1 MRCLLSSLRLIA
13 QRVPRISQIS
23 GTVACLL
30 FLLVSISTRAQITPV
45 EEKGLPPNSVFSGG
59 DVDVVN
65 LQNGNLHIS
74 IPIASVAQRGGGKL
88 EYEFVYDTQ
97 AWIKQYVPYQCSNP
111 QLCNPPGYYVAQQNT
126 NVSSGWRLSSPLNW
140 SVGFTESALIN
151 CQTTNLEY
159 QQETNWAV
167 WDPQG
172 TRHALPLRYEV
183 NGAGYHC
190 LGQTTVGPTL
200 DGSGM
205 MYDAQAN
212 ILYLKD
218 GEEKNVTNLNAIYL
232 HQADNVTFLSR
243 DRNGNTVTTS
253 GDTLNR
259 GLLNEVDGTTS
270 GGLPYTTYTA
280 ENYAGNPLVF
290 RVDYQQVVMLTDICA
305 ATTGVESAAVNC
317 TDAPTTVTVPQKLTL
332 PNGKTYVFKYAA
344 NTPGDLSEL
353 DLPNG
358 ATITYS
364 YTDFY
369 VASPYQHGTQ
379 PNYVGSRAVTK
390 RVETTGNQV
399 NTWTYSPSV
408 ISDKVTDPMGNS
420 QVHQFSPVS
429 INVGPTNYTTSS
441 VYETG
446 VLYYDSSNNLL
457 RTVSKV
463 YTGEADLVNTAVAN
477 VRLISTTTTLENGQ
491 ASQTQTD
498 YETFTYPCVDAGGAC
513 TGTATRLN
521 PTETREYDYG
531 TSGPGALLRRTDY
544 AYLHTGNQSYINLN
558 IVDKPTTITV
568 YDGSGNM
575 AVETVNEYDNYSHS
589 GQPIQPSNA
598 IQHDSGYGTA
608 FTTRGNL
615 TAVSRWRNTD
625 GALLTTTRQF
635 DDAGNVLSEIDPGG
649 HRTSYS
655 FADSWAGSACVPSGA
670 TAAFPTLVTNAK
682 GQSASTTY
690 YACNGAVGS
699 TTDPNGKTTTNT
711 YDTFDRTLAVS
722 YPDGGSKTFCYS
734 DDPNGSCYSASSLYS
749 TETDAI
755 SGSTSM
761 LTTTLY
767 DSLGRVRETQLNSDP
782 GGTDYV
788 DTFYDGDGRA
798 YQKTNPYR
806 SGDTAYTTTTSYDG
820 IGRISSVLEAD
831 GSSTSTTYAGNTTT
845 ITDEAGHQRKSQ
857 SDALGRL
864 NYVWEDPAGLNYETD
879 YQYDISGNLLQ
890 VTQKGGDTNSADWRV
905 RSFTYNSLGQ
915 LLCSANPE
923 IGSPL
928 AAVATC
934 PVIDNGSY
942 IAGTTRYNYNN
953 DDELTSKIAP
963 LPNQQGT
970 STVTISY
977 TYDALHRSTGTTY
990 NDGTPSVAYIYDAD
1004 PVTGCTA
1011 PSLTAN
1017 IAAVNNPVGHMEAM
1031 CDASG
1036 ATAWGYDPVGRPLA
1050 EARTIAG
1057 ITNQI
1062 GYSYYLDGSVNTI
1075 TYPLAAGTTPFVVTY
1090 HENAAGRIDTATG
1103 SDGVVYA
1110 KVNSTFANGMPNVW
1124 QLGSNIQLTDTYNAR
1139 LQPLSTVAEQ
1149 LSTTNTLFSRTYNFH
1164 AGTGDNGNLYGVQDG
1179 LDALELNRPNGS
1191 VNYGYDTLNRI
1202 ISAVTTGTDCTM
1214 KSGGTHDWASTYTV
1228 DAWGNLT
1235 AKTPTLCQGEVMT
1248 PSTSNNRNQL
1258 SSASY
1263 DAAGDVMQLTGVGF
1277 TYDAEGRLING
1288 SGTAYRYDGL
1298 GERVEKS
1305 GSKLYW
1311 KGVGS
1316 TALAETS
1323 QLGASL
1329 SRYIYFNGQ
1338 RIAREDAN
1346 PGCGDGFTPPRYY
1359 VTDNVGSTALVTD
1372 SIGDVLNESLFFPYG
1387 VERVVEQNDTGNN
1400 YKFSG
1405 KERDPETGLDDFG
1418 ARYYQS
1424 ALGRFMTPDWD
1435 GKPITVPYAKF
1446 GDPQTLNLYSYVEN
1460 GPVNRV
1466 DADGHASW
1474 LYSLADMTQTPC
1486 AAAPDS
1492 DGGCLGLGE
1501 GAGQAANDGA
1511 DHAIVQSNTQA
1522 QAQQAAAST
1531 GNNAAPSPA
1540 PSAAQQQYGRQAD
1553 GSYKADP
1560 AKVQGAIDAG
1570 KPIHEPGNPDQ
1581 KSECVFACKFLAQ
1594 MKNIGTGQWR
1604 KGRAAA
1610 GLNDTTDIGLAIA
1623 TLGSGTYPSQHGNSG
1638 IYMGHDANG
1647 GIRIVDQWPNNGP
1660 DYNHPFEHTLTRHDQ
1675 GPAMDPSA
1683 YFVIMVPKP

>member
-1 MRCLLSSLRLIA
+1 MRCFLSSVLSILHGAGSAVQVSSI
-13 QRVPRISQIS
+13 I
-23 GTVACLL
+23 ACLL
-30 FLLVSISTRAQITPV
+30 LLLASAPAGGQLSTA

-59 DVDVVN
+59 DVDAVN

-74 IPIASVAQRGGGKL
+74 IPIATVAQRGGGKL
-88 EYEFVYDTQ
+88 EYQFVYDTQ
-97 AWIKQYVPYQCSNP
+97 AWIKQYVPYICSNP

-126 NVSSGWRLSSPLNW
+126 NVSSGWRVTSPLNW
-140 SVGFTESALIN
+140 SVGFTESALLN
-151 CQTTNLEY
+151 CQTTNLQY
-159 QQETNWAV
+159 QQETNWTV

-172 TRHALPLRYEV
+172 TQHALPLRYEV

-190 LGQTTVGPTL
+190 FGQTTKGPTL
-200 DGSGM
+200 DGSGLV
-205 MYDAQAN
+205 YDAQAN
-212 ILYLKD
+212 ILYMKNGD
-218 GEEKNVTNLNAIYL
+218 EKNVSNSNQNILKQSDSL
-232 HQADNVTFLSR
+232 TFISR
-243 DRNGNTVTTS
+243 DRNGNTITS
-253 GDTLNR
+253 TGDMLDR
-259 GLLNEVDGTTS
+259 GLLTEFDGTTS

-280 ENYAGNPLVF
+280 QDYAGKPLVF

-317 TDAPTTVTVPQKLTL
+317 TDAPTTVTVPAKLTL
-332 PNGKTYVFKYAA
+332 PNGKTYVFKYAE

-369 VASPYQHGTQ
+369 IGSPYQRGTQ

-390 RVETTGNQV
+390 RVETIGSQV
-399 NTWTYSPSV
+399 NTWTYNPG
-408 ISDKVTDPMGNS
+408 ITGDKVTDPMGNS

-457 RTVSKV
+457 RTVSKA
-463 YTGEADLVNTAVAN
+463 YTGEADLVNNAVAN
-477 VRLISTTTTLENGQ
+477 VRLISTTTKLENEQ

-531 TSGPGALLRRTDY
+531 ASGPGALLRRTDY
-544 AYLHTGNQSYINLN
+544 AYLHTGNENYINLN
-558 IVDKPTTITV
+558 IVDKPTTITI

-575 AVETVNEYDNYSHS
+575 AAETVNEYDNYSHT
-589 GQPIQPSNA
+589 GQTMQPSNA
-598 IQHDSGYGTA
+598 IQHDPGYGTS
-608 FTTRGNL
+608 FITRGNL
-615 TAVSRWRNTD
+615 TAVSKWRNTD
-625 GALLTTTRQF
+625 GALLMTTKQF
-635 DDAGNVLSEIDPGG
+635 DDAGNVLSEIDPGS
-649 HRTSYS
+649 HKTSYS
-655 FADSWAGSACVPSGA
+655 FADSWAGSACVPSGT
-670 TAAFPTLVTNAK
+670 TAAFPTVVTNAK
-682 GQSASTTY
+682 GQSVSTTY
-690 YACNGAVGS
+690 YACNGAVGT
-699 TTDPNGKTTTNT
+699 TTDLNGKTTTNT
-711 YDTFDRTLAVS
+711 YDTFDRPLTISFPVG
-722 YPDGGSKTFCYS
+722 GGSKTFCYS

-767 DSLGRVRETQLNSDP
+767 DSLSRVQETQLTLDS
-782 GGTDYV
+782 GGKDYI

-798 YQKTNPYR
+798 YQKTNPYLA
-806 SGDTAYTTTTSYDG
+806 GDTKYTTTMSYDG
-820 IGRISSVLEAD
+820 IGRVSSVLEAD
-831 GSSTSTTYAGNTTT
+831 GSSVSTTYSGNTTT
-845 ITDEAGHQRKSQ
+845 ITDEAGHKRKTQ
-857 SDALGRL
+857 TDALGRL

-879 YQYDISGNLLQ
+879 YQYNVLGDLLQ
-890 VTQKGGDTNSADWRV
+890 VMQKGGDSNSADWRI

-923 IGSPL
+923 ISSPL

-970 STVTISY
+970 STVTM
-977 TYDALHRSTGTTY
+977 TYSHDVLHRSTGTTY
-990 NDGTPSVAYIYDAD
+990 SDTTPSVAYTYDND

-1011 PSLTAN
+1011 PPLTATDLL
-1017 IAAVNNPVGHMEAM
+1017 GHMEAM

-1036 ATAWGYDPVGRPLA
+1036 ATAWSYDAMGRTVA

-1062 GYSYYLDGSVNTI
+1062 GYSYYLNGAVNTV
-1075 TYPLAAGTTPFVVTY
+1075 TYPLAGGTTPFVVTY
-1090 HENAAGRIDTATG
+1090 HENAGGRIDTATG
-1103 SDGVVYA
+1103 SDGVTYA
-1110 KVNSTFANGMPNVW
+1110 QVNSTFASGMPNVW
-1124 QLGSNIQLTDTYNAR
+1124 QLGSNIQLTDTYNSR
-1139 LQPLSTVAEQ
+1139 LQPLATTAEQ
-1149 LSTTNTLFSRTYNFH
+1149 LSTTNTLFSRTYNFDL
-1164 AGTGDNGNLYGVQDG
+1164 GTADNGNLYGVQDG
-1179 LDALELNRPNGS
+1179 MDGLGLNRPNGS
-1191 VNYGYDTLNRI
+1191 VIYHYDTVNRI
-1202 ISAVTTGTDCTM
+1202 TSATTTGTDCTM
-1214 KSGGTHDWASTYTV
+1214 MSGGTHDWASTYTV

-1235 AKTPTLCQGEVMT
+1235 AKTSTLCQGEAMT
-1248 PSTSNNRNQL
+1248 ALTINNRNQL
-1258 SSASY
+1258 SSDSY
-1263 DAAGDVMQLTGVGF
+1263 DSAGEVIQQNSVGY
-1277 TYDAEGRLING
+1277 TYDAEGRLISG
-1288 SGTAYRYDGL
+1288 SGMGYTYDGM
-1298 GERVEKS
+1298 GERVEKV

-1316 TALAETS
+1316 TALVETS
-1323 QLGASL
+1323 QLGSSL

-1359 VTDNVGSTALVTD
+1359 VTDNVGSTELVTD

-1387 VERVVEQNDTGNN
+1387 MERVISQNDTGNN

-1418 ARYYQS
+1418 ARYYES

-1460 GPVNRV
+1460 GPLNRV

-1474 LYSLADMTQTPC
+1474 MYSLADMSQTPC
-1486 AAAPDS
+1486 S
-1492 DGGCLGLGE
+1492 TTGGCM
-1501 GAGQAANDGA
+1501 GASPEATLAANDGSDA
-1511 DHAIVQSNTQA
+1511 AIVQNNIQA

-1531 GNNAAPSPA
+1531 GNNAA
-1540 PSAAQQQYGRQAD
+1540 QQHAGRQPD
-1553 GSYKADP
+1553 GSYVAPTGPGTPVGNITDP
-1560 AKVQGAIDAG
+1560 AQPVPPMIGNGQCVTACSRLSGVTPDTSQWTPGAAVS
-1570 KPIHEPGNPDQ
+1570 GNDSIP
-1581 KSECVFACKFLAQ
+1581 
-1594 MKNIGTGQWR
+1594 IGT
-1604 KGRAAA
+1604 
-1610 GLNDTTDIGLAIA
+1610 AIA
-1623 TLGSGTYPSQHGNSG
+1623 TFGPDNKFHSDGTMNSG
-1638 IYMGHDANG
+1638 IYMGQTKNG
-1647 GIRIVDQWPNNGP
+1647 GVLILDQWTA
-1660 DYNHPFEHTLTRHDQ
+1660 HPQSGTPEHHPAVRPMVYDRHEQ
-1675 GPAMDPSA
+1675 GLSNSA
-1683 YFVIMVPKP
+1683 RYYHVIIVK